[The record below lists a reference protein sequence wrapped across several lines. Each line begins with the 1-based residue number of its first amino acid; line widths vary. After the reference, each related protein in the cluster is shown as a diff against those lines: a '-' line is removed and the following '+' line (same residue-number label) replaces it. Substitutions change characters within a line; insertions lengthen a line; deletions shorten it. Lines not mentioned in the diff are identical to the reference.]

1 MPHRSPLPVWAP
13 RVPQALIRR
22 LYESDAR
29 GIVDDEL
36 IDEAAYALLA
46 RCESFL
52 AATDA
57 VAGRVHCS
65 WCGAIVP
72 RADALCCACGWTL
85 PWADY
90 FATIQRRQLSGA
102 EPVRAQF
109 AAYVR
114 DLPLAATP
122 RARMLLIDR
131 LIHGFHCLVKS
142 GTPTRPVAV
151 NLIEGNLHE
160 VVAFLDRLT
169 YGERGTPGLAQ
180 TRAAWREDL
189 AVHTNWYPATGAT
202 PDVAPPEPTYPSS
215 ESETGR
221 DDHR

>member
-1 MPHRSPLPVWAP
+1 MPPPSPIPVWAP

-36 IDEAAYALLA
+36 IHQAGYALLA

-57 VAGRVHCS
+57 TEGRVHCP

-72 RADALCCACGWTL
+72 RADLLRCACGWTL

-90 FATIQRRQLSGA
+90 FATIQHRQLSGA

-109 AAYVR
+109 ASYVR

-122 RARMLLIDR
+122 QARMLLIDR
-131 LIHGFHCLVKS
+131 LIHGFHYFLTS

-151 NLIEGNLHE
+151 NLIEGTLRE
-160 VVAFLDRLT
+160 VVAFLDRLSA
-169 YGERGTPGLAQ
+169 GEGGTPGLAEN
-180 TRAAWREDL
+180 RAAWEANL
-189 AVHTNWYPATGAT
+189 AVHAGWYPDRPARPA
-202 PDVAPPEPTYPSS
+202 APRAAEP
-215 ESETGR
+215 
-221 DDHR
+221 